1 MCNYFYGEALQPPP
15 EAVDNAKVE
24 QSARTLSRWETSV
37 EAESGAERSPG
48 DYESLQKRQQLFEKL
63 TRVQR
68 SISHGAPLDEVL
80 DAITI
85 GANQL
90 IGDGVVALRLIDE
103 DDPSHCV
110 IVSSCGLR
118 EELQVKLRRMPVGRG
133 AGGRA
138 IRENKLVVIHDYA
151 SSDAG
156 LEALVNDGLQAAM
169 AAPVH
174 EKGDVVGSLVVAS
187 YQQGRVYSEIEQ
199 DALTSL
205 ARHASLALTDAK
217 AVEALREA
225 QRSKEMFLAMVSHE
239 LKSPLTVILGT
250 LHTLRKHHT
259 SVSEEMRAEM
269 LESAYERA
277 NELAALV
284 NRVLE
289 GARAELAAAVEEVV
303 LADLIRSSLRG
314 FDQAR
319 PLFVAD
325 IPEITVRVDPGA
337 VRQVIGILLENAVAH
352 SPVGDRVRIECCVD
366 KENVTVSV
374 INRGCL
380 SEEDKAVLFEPFS
393 RGTGARSRGVGLGL
407 YIASR
412 LASAIGGSLSAES
425 LGERVSFALTF
436 PHKSVGLDAAPVGSG

>member
-1 MCNYFYGEALQPPP
+1 MT
-15 EAVDNAKVE
+15 VE
-24 QSARTLSRWETSV
+24 QGTLSRRETQV
-37 EAESGAERSPG
+37 EAESGADDTSR
-48 DYESLQKRQQLFEKL
+48 DIESLQKRQKLFEKL

-68 SISHGAPLDEVL
+68 SISHGSPLDEVL
-80 DAITI
+80 DAITV

-118 EELQVKLRRMPVGRG
+118 DDLQTTLRRMPVGQG

-138 IRENKLVVIHDYA
+138 IRENRLIVIHDYA
-151 SSDAG
+151 TSEAG
-156 LEALVNDGLQAAM
+156 LEALVKDGLQAAM
-169 AAPVH
+169 AAPVL
-174 EKGDVVGSLVVAS
+174 EKGEVTGSLVVAS
-187 YQQGRVYSEIEQ
+187 YQLGRTYSEVEQ
-199 DALTSL
+199 EALTAL
-205 ARHASLALTDAK
+205 AQHASLALTDAK

-250 LHTLRKHHT
+250 LHTLRRHHK
-259 SVSEEMRAEM
+259 SVSEEIRAEM
-269 LESAYERA
+269 LASAYERA

-289 GARAELAAAVEEVV
+289 GARAELAAAEEEMV
-303 LADLIRSSLRG
+303 LADLIRTSLRG
-314 FDQAR
+314 FDSAR

-325 IPEITVRVDPGA
+325 IPVATVRVDPGA
-337 VRQVIGILLENAVAH
+337 VRQIVGILLENAVSH
-352 SPVGDRVRIECCVD
+352 SPENDQVTIESNVGE
-366 KENVTVSV
+366 EVTITV
-374 INRGCL
+374 INQGSL
-380 SEEDKAVLFEPFS
+380 SEEDRTTLFEPFS
-393 RGTGARSRGVGLGL
+393 RGSGAKSDGVGLGL

-425 LGERVSFALTF
+425 HEGRVRFALSF
-436 PHKSVGLDAAPVGSG
+436 PHKSVGADPTPVPTT

>member
-1 MCNYFYGEALQPPP
+1 MDEG
-15 EAVDNAKVE
+15 
-24 QSARTLSRWETSV
+24 SRDV
-37 EAESGAERSPG
+37 
-48 DYESLQKRQQLFEKL
+48 ESLLKRQKLFEKL

-68 SISHGAPLDEVL
+68 SISHGAPLGEVL

-85 GANQL
+85 GASQL

-103 DDPSHCV
+103 DDPSQCV
-110 IVSSCGLR
+110 IVSVYGLR
-118 EELQVKLRRMPVGRG
+118 EDLQLKLRKMPVTRG

-138 IRENKLVVIHDYA
+138 IREDRLVVIHDYG
-151 SSDAG
+151 SSESG
-156 LEALVNDGLQAAM
+156 LEALAEDGLQAAM

-174 EKGDVVGSLVVAS
+174 EKGEVAGSLTVAS
-187 YQQGRVYSEIEQ
+187 YQPGRVYSDVEQ
-199 DALTSL
+199 EALVSL
-205 ARHASLALTDAK
+205 AQHASLALTDAK

-250 LHTLRKHHT
+250 LYTLRKHHK

-269 LESAYERA
+269 LTSAHERA

-289 GARAELAAAVEEVV
+289 GARAELAAAEEDVV
-303 LADLIRSSLRG
+303 LADLIRTSLRG

-325 IPEITVRVDPGA
+325 IPELTVRVDPGA
-337 VRQVIGILLENAVAH
+337 VRQVIGILLENAVSH
-352 SPVGDRVRIECCVD
+352 SPKDDRVMIECAVGDGRVSI
-366 KENVTVSV
+366 SV
-374 INRGCL
+374 RNRGSL
-380 SEEDKAVLFEPFS
+380 SDSDRAKLFEPFS
-393 RGTGARSRGVGLGL
+393 RGAGARSSGVGLGL

-412 LASAIGGSLSAES
+412 LAAAIGGSLSADS
-425 LGERVSFALTF
+425 HDGQVCFALSF
-436 PHKSVGLDAAPVGSG
+436 PHESAGYKAARVPSLKDV

>member
-1 MCNYFYGEALQPPP
+1 M
-15 EAVDNAKVE
+15 
-24 QSARTLSRWETSV
+24 
-37 EAESGAERSPG
+37 EAESEAERSRR
-48 DYESLQKRQQLFEKL
+48 DYESLLKRQQLFEKL
-63 TRVQR
+63 ARVQR

-80 DAITI
+80 DAITV

-110 IVSSCGLR
+110 IVSSCGIR
-118 EELQVKLRRMPVGRG
+118 EDIEVKLRRMPVGQG

-138 IRENKLVVIHDYA
+138 IRENRLVAIHDYET
-151 SSDAG
+151 SDAG
-156 LEALVNDGLQAAM
+156 LEALAKDGLQAAM

-174 EKGDVVGSLVVAS
+174 EKGEVAGSLVVAS
-187 YQQGRVYSEIEQ
+187 YQPGRVYSELEQ
-199 DALTSL
+199 EALTSL
-205 ARHASLALTDAK
+205 AHHASLALTDAK

-225 QRSKEMFLAMVSHE
+225 QRSKDMFLAMVSHE

-259 SVSEEMRAEM
+259 SVSQETRAEM

-289 GARAELAAAVEEVV
+289 GARAELAAAEEEVM
-303 LADLIRSSLRG
+303 LADLIRTSLRG
-314 FDQAR
+314 FEQAR

-325 IPEITVRVDPGA
+325 IPQVTVKVDPGA
-337 VRQVIGILLENAVAH
+337 VRQVIGILLENAVSH
-352 SPVGDRVRIECCVD
+352 SPVGDRVKIQCDVD
-366 KENVTVSV
+366 ETSVTVSV
-374 INRGCL
+374 INRGCI
-380 SEEDKAVLFEPFS
+380 SEEERAGLFEPFS
-393 RGTGARSRGVGLGL
+393 RGKAARSSGVGLGL

-412 LASAIGGSLSAES
+412 LATAIGGSLSAES
-425 LGERVSFALTF
+425 RGDSVCFALTF
-436 PHKSVGLDAAPVGSG
+436 PHRTAVDPAPVGSN